1 MRPLTPR
8 EKLLIAITASVLI
21 IVVYLFAL
29 LLPVR
34 EQARELARQEA
45 SLQEKIKAAEQMYRE
60 AEAANGEIMAL
71 RAELANI
78 LFSKPD
84 ARVGMVRAVE
94 QLATEMKLTITSI
107 RPGEAEAVEGAI
119 RYPLTLKLEADFGK
133 AARLLYEL
141 EQPSRR
147 LWVEGVEIT
156 SARQT
161 DQTLQITIY
170 IEAYERAKESEA
182 EHVEA

>member
-1 MRPLTPR
+1 MRPLAPR
-8 EKLLIAITASVLI
+8 EKLLVAIAASALL

-34 EQARELARQEA
+34 ERGRELARQEG
-45 SLQEKIKAAEQMYRE
+45 SLREQISAAEKMYQE
-60 AEAANGEIMAL
+60 AEAANGEIIAL
-71 RAELANI
+71 RDEIDDL
-78 LFSKPD
+78 LFPKPD

-94 QLATEMKLTITSI
+94 QLATEMKVTITSI
-107 RPGEAEAVEGAI
+107 RPGEAESVEGAI

-161 DQTLQITIY
+161 DMTLQITVY
-170 IEAYERAKESEA
+170 IEAYERTEESEA
-182 EHVEA
+182 SHVEA